1 MISAY
6 SDANTVATAL
16 ARGADEF
23 LTKPLDFPKLKRDTL
38 AVMAHA
44 KGNR

>member
-1 MISAY
+1 MMSSY
-6 SDANTVATAL
+6 GDAETMSTAL
-16 ARGADEF
+16 EREADEF
-23 LTKPLDFPKLKRDTL
+23 LTQPLDFPKLKRDIM